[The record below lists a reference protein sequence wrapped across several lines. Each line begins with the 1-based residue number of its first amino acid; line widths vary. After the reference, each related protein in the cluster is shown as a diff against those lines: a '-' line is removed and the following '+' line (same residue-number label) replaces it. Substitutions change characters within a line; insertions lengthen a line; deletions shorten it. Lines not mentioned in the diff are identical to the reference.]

1 MRINFRQREFV
12 TKTLSRPARLIG
24 FMKTICFLLG
34 LTLAASAAEAPVF
47 TANGAFFA
55 LSVGDMKASA
65 QWYAEKLGLKIVMQT
80 PKQDKPAV
88 TVLEGGGLIVELI
101 QHDDAAP
108 AVKDSLLVHGIFKAG
123 VIVDDFDKTV
133 AALKARHVEIA
144 IGPFAKRANQ
154 RANVIVKDNAGNLIQ
169 FFGK

>member
-1 MRINFRQREFV
+1 
-12 TKTLSRPARLIG
+12 
-24 FMKTICFLLG
+24 MKTCLLLC
-34 LTLAASAAEAPVF
+34 LTLALSAAETPVL
-47 TANGAFFA
+47 TATGAFFA
-55 LSVGDMKASA
+55 LSVADLKAST
-65 QWYAEKLGLKIVMQT
+65 QWYAEKLGLKVVMQT
-80 PKQDKPAV
+80 PKQDHAAV

-108 AVKDSLLVHGIFKAG
+108 AGNDRVLVHGMFKAG
-123 VIVDDFDKTV
+123 VIVDDFDQTV

-144 IGPFAKRANQ
+144 FGPYPKKPNQ

>member
-1 MRINFRQREFV
+1 MKKICLL
-12 TKTLSRPARLIG
+12 LSLA
-24 FMKTICFLLG
+24 C
-34 LTLAASAAEAPVF
+34 AASAAETPVI
-47 TANGAFFA
+47 TASGAFFA
-55 LSVGDMKASA
+55 LSVADMKAST
-65 QWYAEKLGLKIVMQT
+65 QWYADKLGLKVVMQT
-80 PKQDKPAV
+80 PKQDKSAV

-108 AVKDSLLVHGIFKAG
+108 AAKDSLFVHGIFKAG

-133 AALKARHVEIA
+133 AILKARQVEIA
-144 IGPFAKRANQ
+144 FGPFPKRANQ